1 MTQCITNVFLC
12 KSPSWA
18 LHRVHNHI
26 STGGPDRKG
35 SQERHSQ
42 RRIQLLVHRNY
53 FAVSLIKPVNFWGNR
68 SYTAIR
74 SKQNKA
80 WLMKTSVV
88 ICVASS
94 PNSSPHHQTPR
105 PTLTAG
111 LCPSLS
117 RQRPKVRSGAVVNP
131 TGLTNWLLSSLRG
144 LNLSD
149 LTDSARAM
157 KRYSAHRLNT

>member
-53 FAVSLIKPVNFWGNR
+53 FAVSLIKPVNFGGK
-68 SYTAIR
+68 SQLH
-74 SKQNKA
+74 SDKVKA
-80 WLMKTSVV
+80 EQSL
-88 ICVASS
+88 INDIFGCYLCCILA
-94 PNSSPHHQTPR
+94 QL
-105 PTLTAG
+105 LTA
-111 LCPSLS
+111 PSDSQADTDSWTLS
-117 RQRPKVRSGAVVNP
+117 FTSPKVQSGAVVNP